1 MPTLQI
7 RLTNDQIDILQACV
21 GMGASMAYMVD
32 QRKTF
37 PFLRDLATEL
47 DEVIRDSFTDGS
59 TPVLSSHPVE
69 QMPNEL

>member
-21 GMGASMAYMVD
+21 GMGASMTYIVD

-37 PFLRDLATEL
+37 PFLRDLAKEL
-47 DEVIRDSFTDGS
+47 DEIIRDSFTDGS
-59 TPVLSSHPVE
+59 TPILSNHPAVT
-69 QMPNEL
+69 QLPND